1 MLTRRQHE
9 VLSLF
14 CSGLTYKQ
22 VADTLGISPE
32 TVNPSL
38 KQSARRLGA
47 SGIGRQVLK
56 QAATARGVSL
66 DPGDQAG

>member
-14 CSGLTYKQ
+14 CSGLTYRQ
-22 VADTLGISPE
+22 VADHLDISPE

-38 KQSARRLGA
+38 RQSARRLGC
-47 SGIGRQVLK
+47 SGIGRAKLIK
-56 QAATARGVSL
+56 ACEENGVSL
-66 DPGDQAG
+66 ETGIP